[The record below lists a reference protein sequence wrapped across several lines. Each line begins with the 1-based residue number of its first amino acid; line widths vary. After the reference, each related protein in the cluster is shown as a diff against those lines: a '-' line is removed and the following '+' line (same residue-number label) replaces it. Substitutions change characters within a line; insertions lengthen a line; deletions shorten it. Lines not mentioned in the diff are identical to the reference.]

1 MNLSL
6 NLLAVVAGATLT
18 LIVMM
23 SGVILWQSIKIE
35 RAADLAARVELT
47 HARAIA
53 EHEALYRAQERQWGE
68 AITSIAE
75 SLRREQEA
83 LQDELETV
91 IADRDAGALRLRDDL
106 RGCRAQLS
114 SDTST
119 TSGDHGAGGGGL
131 SPPRQELALRIGA
144 DCDAVVN
151 KLTAAQEYIKAIQ
164 PPP

>member
-23 SGVILWQSIKIE
+23 SGVIWWQSIKIE
-35 RAADLAARVELT
+35 RAADLATRVELT

-53 EHEALYRAQERQWGE
+53 EHEALYRAQERKWGE
-68 AITSIAE
+68 ATARLTE

-114 SDTST
+114 GDTPT
-119 TSGDHGAGGGGL
+119 PSGDHGAGKGGL
-131 SPPRQELALRIGA
+131 SPARQSLALRIGA
-144 DCDAVVN
+144 ECDAVVH
-151 KLTAAQEYIKAIQ
+151 KLTAAQEYIRAIQ
-164 PPP
+164 GR